1 MLSSLVTCPTLYKGG
16 YMVNV
21 EGVLVD
27 PMSNPLLNHEIRIT
41 TRQTVNSAIEEV
53 TSSEFT
59 DGLGNYSFTLGDG
72 WFYLEIL
79 LNDTFMSVGDLIV
92 NSGTPTPISL
102 PDLLKYSDPVVVD
115 ALTYPPF
122 WQNLIDTLDGSP
134 LTGSRTSREQMV
146 DSLVH
151 VAEIKTTDVSDDG
164 LRRKATYDTDVKTCD
179 SQVTK
184 QSLAYSDDINYLAS
198 SSHLHKSKSASH
210 EESLV
215 ITDEVNTTKLVTAA
229 GYTEGITE
237 AVIATGSEVQSL
249 KTFDT
254 IIHEEKETILT
265 DSITLLN
272 KLSSTLGVQTH
283 TINLDSTVYVDSNT
297 VTVGTDYLK
306 RYSDLSDKIY
316 ESKSGAK
323 VTSDTHSNNGA
334 RSTKKIVVDDFIVG
348 REGNDLFEVDN
359 DLNRVTVRGSFRVTD
374 LQDANGNSIEVSDG
388 DTIFIV
394 LQYSDVATGP
404 WHDDVLASDYWRR
417 ENLSVNGVVDAG
429 TWGIPYQFRADTA
442 VGNPGDTIYIE
453 YNYSPDGAT
462 SWHETLQ
469 AGDAYRRE
477 RTIINGIPG
486 DWSAIARI
494 IGDNGDEIE
503 IRSQYSVDGIN
514 FWHSTFASGDKYER
528 RARFVNGLID
538 SAWGDPFKITSTS
551 AFKSTVFIRQV
562 LKPSLPVGGTWG
574 SPLPTTVGWEDGIPD
589 GEFQLWATTRVFS
602 EDGGSPQQ
610 IAWTPVQSMTDTD
623 LIDFEYS
630 SIDVSPGD
638 PTLNPANWHNDAVGT
653 DFWLAVRKKTNGVF
667 GTWGITRIKGENGSQ
682 GIATFKSVVF
692 KRNIGQATTPTG
704 GDWNNPIPTGWS
716 DGIPT
721 GVNQVW
727 MSTRLFSADGTSPQQ
742 AAWTTP
748 NAITNTSEVDFEYSS
763 VEVPGNP
770 TDNSANWHTSAVVGD
785 IWLAQRTRLNG
796 VYGSWEIVKTKGESG
811 IDSYAAY
818 KSQVFKRASALPTL
832 PTGGSWAAPV
842 PTNWSDGIPSGD
854 LQLWSTTRIFTE
866 DGNSPQQTVWTTV
879 RAMTDTA
886 TTDYEYSSIASPG
899 DPTINPGNWH
909 NDALGDDIWIAIQ
922 TRLNGVVGAWQ
933 ITKVKGETGADGNPA
948 FKSLVFTRNNS
959 TPATPTG
966 GTWASPLP
974 TTAGWSDGIPAGSA
988 KVWSVSRIFTEDAS
1002 APQQSV
1008 WTTPRAMTDTA
1019 GVEFQWSTVELNPG
1033 TPSTASDNWSTN
1045 ASAND
1050 WHMAQRLTTNGVV
1063 GAWQVS
1069 KIRGEDGI
1077 DGVDATGIPGLNGSG
1092 WYTIVGNAGVWPGDA
1107 TATAAFISNFGRVPQ
1122 LDDHLFYVNQTPDP
1136 TATDGKRCITP
1147 IGGGTPV
1154 WNSPLQYID
1163 GDMIV
1168 AGTLSADRLVANTIT
1183 GNEIDAQT
1191 TIIAGSGSTTSGMN
1205 GYDLATLPD
1214 WLGGGTNN
1222 YANYRFWA
1230 GATDPSLANF
1240 SVSDTGILKA
1250 SNAEISGTITIGN
1263 TALTE
1268 SNTVNSNTVWADVAG
1283 TTNAPDNNATSNQS
1297 DTTTNNAIQVAAGTS
1312 SWSGI
1317 SSRPSNSRLFTNLLD
1332 VESWEVGTSGTQGTF
1347 SQNGSTAENKVV
1359 MGFGPNGESQPIW
1372 ESSSDGDNSAN
1383 GGWNNTIYDIDH
1395 TKTYRSLVWMKQ
1407 ESGNG
1412 SKYFGCQ
1419 GVSINNLSG
1428 TANSNPY
1435 FWSGDLPTSNKWYLL
1450 VGVVH
1455 GSGYG
1460 TSYSGVGGLYDPDT
1474 GSKVISFTEYKHKV
1488 GATTN
1493 VHRAY
1498 LYYDVLV
1505 DDTLWF
1511 ARPRYELVDGTEP
1524 SILSLMSS
1532 GALLNSNTTKT
1543 DVGLGNVDNTSDA
1556 TVLAGDLTGSVSGT
1570 AVATIK
1576 SGAAAGSTAN
1586 QSSNATIR
1594 AVGAATSGTTG
1605 GWTIDTNSIYSGT
1618 KDTGG
1623 FAPAGSITLYSG
1635 GSIHTPWFYSQAS
1648 GAAFKGDIS
1657 LATGTLTAASI
1668 NANNI
1673 EGDVT
1678 DSIVKTSVTGNTT
1691 YSDNVASAA
1700 LCTVSVSL
1708 LPFGRQIT
1716 FSSITAT
1723 YTGNT
1728 SSSGVF
1734 RLSLRKDGSEIATSE
1749 SVTMGNGATY
1759 TFSPLLGSVASS
1771 TSGTYTVHVIK
1782 TSGTNARVHCYGGRK
1797 VLINA
1802 FKSGSTLS

>member
-41 TRQTVNSAIEEV
+41 TRQTVNSTIEEV

-323 VTSDTHSNNGA
+323 VTSDTHSNNGT
-334 RSTKKIVVDDFIVG
+334 RSTRKIVVDDFIVG

-453 YNYSPDGAT
+453 YNYSSDGAT

-551 AFKSTVFIRQV
+551 AFKSTVFVRSTGQ
-562 LKPSLPVGGTWG
+562 PT
-574 SPLPTTVGWEDGIPD
+574 LPTGGSWISPVPSGWEDGIPSGD
-589 GEFQLWATTRVFS
+589 LQLWASTKVFT
-602 EDGGSPQQ
+602 EDGSSPQQ
-610 IAWTPVQSMTDTD
+610 LQWTPVQAMTDTD
-623 LIDFEYS
+623 LIDIEYS
-630 SIDVSPGD
+630 SEESPGNPD
-638 PTLNPANWHNDAVGT
+638 NNPTLWHNTATGSDIWMAI
-653 DFWLAVRKKTNGVF
+653 RRKTNGVY
-667 GTWGITRIKGENGSQ
+667 GAWEISKIKGETGAQ
-682 GIATFKSVVF
+682 GNPSFKSIAF
-692 KRNIGQATTPTG
+692 LRAITQPTTPTG
-704 GDWNNPIPTGWS
+704 GSWNTPLPSGWS
-716 DGIPT
+716 DGVPT
-721 GVNQVW
+721 GAHTVW
-727 MSTRLFSADGTSPQQ
+727 MTTRIFTKDGTAPQQ
-742 AAWTTP
+742 AIWTTP
-748 NAITNTSEVDFEYSS
+748 QATTSTADIDYEFSAVEAPGDPTTNST
-763 VEVPGNP
+763 
-770 TDNSANWHTSAVVGD
+770 NWHNVAEVGD
-785 IWLAQRTRLNG
+785 IWQAQRHTEDG
-796 VYGSWEIVKTKGESG
+796 VVGSWNITKLTGENG
-811 IDSYAAY
+811 KDAYAAY
-818 KSQVFKRASALPTL
+818 KSQVFKRSITIPSLPT
-832 PTGGSWAAPV
+832 TGDWDNPV
-842 PTNWSDGIPSGD
+842 PSGWEDGIPTGD
-854 LQLWSTTRIFTE
+854 SQLWSTTRIFTE
-866 DGNSPQQTVWTTV
+866 DGNSPQQAVWQV
-879 RAMTDTA
+879 INAMTDTA
-886 TTDYEYSSIASPG
+886 LVDYEYSAIVESPG
-899 DPTINPGNWH
+899 DPTANASNWH
-909 NDALGDDIWIAIQ
+909 NVATGSDVWMAVQLTI
-922 TRLNGVVGAWQ
+922 NGVVGSWN
-933 ITKVKGETGADGNPA
+933 ITKIKGEKGDDGIPA
-948 FKSLVFTRNNS
+948 FKSQVFIRQTVV
-959 TPATPTG
+959 PATPTTG
-966 GTWASPLP
+966 DWSTPIPS
-974 TTAGWSDGIPAGSA
+974 GWSDGIPAGNL
-988 KVWSVSRIFTEDAS
+988 KLWSSTRVFTEDGNS
-1002 APQQSV
+1002 PQQAN
-1008 WTTPRAMTDTA
+1008 WTAPIAMTDTA
-1019 GVEFQWSTVELNPG
+1019 GVEFQWSPVELNPG
-1033 TPSTASDNWSTN
+1033 TPSTASANWSIN

-1122 LDDHLFYVNQTPDP
+1122 VDDHLFYVNQTPDP

-1240 SVSDTGILKA
+1240 SVSATGILKA
-1250 SNAEISGTITIGN
+1250 SNAEISGTITIG
-1263 TALTE
+1263 TTDLTE
-1268 SNTVNSNTVWADVAG
+1268 ANTLNGNT
-1283 TTNAPDNNATSNQS
+1283 S
-1297 DTTTNNAIQVAAGTS
+1297 
-1312 SWSGI
+1312 
-1317 SSRPSNSRLFTNLLD
+1317 
-1332 VESWEVGTSGTQGTF
+1332 
-1347 SQNGSTAENKVV
+1347 
-1359 MGFGPNGESQPIW
+1359 
-1372 ESSSDGDNSAN
+1372 
-1383 GGWNNTIYDIDH
+1383 
-1395 TKTYRSLVWMKQ
+1395 
-1407 ESGNG
+1407 
-1412 SKYFGCQ
+1412 
-1419 GVSINNLSG
+1419 
-1428 TANSNPY
+1428 
-1435 FWSGDLPTSNKWYLL
+1435 
-1450 VGVVH
+1450 
-1455 GSGYG
+1455 
-1460 TSYSGVGGLYDPDT
+1460 
-1474 GSKVISFTEYKHKV
+1474 
-1488 GATTN
+1488 
-1493 VHRAY
+1493 
-1498 LYYDVLV
+1498 
-1505 DDTLWF
+1505 
-1511 ARPRYELVDGTEP
+1511 
-1524 SILSLMSS
+1524 
-1532 GALLNSNTTKT
+1532 KT

-1556 TVLAGDLTGSVSGT
+1556 TVLGGDLTGSVGGTAVATVKSGAAAGATANQDSTSTILEGDLTGSVSGT

-1586 QSSNATIR
+1586 QSSNDTIR

-1657 LATGTLTAASI
+1657 LATGTLTAANI
-1668 NANNI
+1668 KANNI

-1678 DSIVKTSVTGNTT
+1678 DSIVKTSVTGDTT

-1723 YTGNT
+1723 YTGN
-1728 SSSGVF
+1728 SSRSGVF

-1749 SVTMGNGATY
+1749 SVTMGNEATY

-1782 TSGTNARVHCYGGRK
+1782 TSGANARVHCYGGRK

>member
-41 TRQTVNSAIEEV
+41 TRQTVNSTIEEV

-388 DTIFIV
+388 DTIFRV

-429 TWGIPYQFRADTA
+429 TWDIPYQFRADTA

-514 FWHSTFASGDKYER
+514 FWHSTFVSGDKYER
-528 RARFVNGLID
+528 RARFVNGLIA
-538 SAWGDPFKITSTS
+538 STYSDPFKI
-551 AFKSTVFIRQV
+551 
-562 LKPSLPVGGTWG
+562 
-574 SPLPTTVGWEDGIPD
+574 
-589 GEFQLWATTRVFS
+589 
-602 EDGGSPQQ
+602 
-610 IAWTPVQSMTDTD
+610 
-623 LIDFEYS
+623 
-630 SIDVSPGD
+630 
-638 PTLNPANWHNDAVGT
+638 VGT
-653 DFWLAVRKKTNGVF
+653 DAV
-667 GTWGITRIKGENGSQ
+667 
-682 GIATFKSVVF
+682 
-692 KRNIGQATTPTG
+692 
-704 GDWNNPIPTGWS
+704 
-716 DGIPT
+716 
-721 GVNQVW
+721 
-727 MSTRLFSADGTSPQQ
+727 
-742 AAWTTP
+742 
-748 NAITNTSEVDFEYSS
+748 
-763 VEVPGNP
+763 
-770 TDNSANWHTSAVVGD
+770 
-785 IWLAQRTRLNG
+785 
-796 VYGSWEIVKTKGESG
+796 
-811 IDSYAAY
+811 
-818 KSQVFKRASALPTL
+818 
-832 PTGGSWAAPV
+832 
-842 PTNWSDGIPSGD
+842 
-854 LQLWSTTRIFTE
+854 
-866 DGNSPQQTVWTTV
+866 
-879 RAMTDTA
+879 
-886 TTDYEYSSIASPG
+886 
-899 DPTINPGNWH
+899 
-909 NDALGDDIWIAIQ
+909 
-922 TRLNGVVGAWQ
+922 
-933 ITKVKGETGADGNPA
+933 
-948 FKSLVFTRNNS
+948 
-959 TPATPTG
+959 
-966 GTWASPLP
+966 
-974 TTAGWSDGIPAGSA
+974 
-988 KVWSVSRIFTEDAS
+988 
-1002 APQQSV
+1002 
-1008 WTTPRAMTDTA
+1008 
-1019 GVEFQWSTVELNPG
+1019 
-1033 TPSTASDNWSTN
+1033 
-1045 ASAND
+1045 
-1050 WHMAQRLTTNGVV
+1050 
-1063 GAWQVS
+1063 
-1069 KIRGEDGI
+1069 
-1077 DGVDATGIPGLNGSG
+1077 GIPGLNGSG
-1092 WYTIVGNAGVWPGDA
+1092 WYTIVGNAGVWPGD
-1107 TATAAFISNFGRVPQ
+1107 TIATAAFITEFGRVPQ

-1268 SNTVNSNTVWADVAG
+1268 ANTLNVN
-1283 TTNAPDNNATSNQS
+1283 TS
-1297 DTTTNNAIQVAAGTS
+1297 
-1312 SWSGI
+1312 
-1317 SSRPSNSRLFTNLLD
+1317 
-1332 VESWEVGTSGTQGTF
+1332 
-1347 SQNGSTAENKVV
+1347 
-1359 MGFGPNGESQPIW
+1359 
-1372 ESSSDGDNSAN
+1372 
-1383 GGWNNTIYDIDH
+1383 
-1395 TKTYRSLVWMKQ
+1395 
-1407 ESGNG
+1407 
-1412 SKYFGCQ
+1412 
-1419 GVSINNLSG
+1419 
-1428 TANSNPY
+1428 
-1435 FWSGDLPTSNKWYLL
+1435 
-1450 VGVVH
+1450 
-1455 GSGYG
+1455 
-1460 TSYSGVGGLYDPDT
+1460 
-1474 GSKVISFTEYKHKV
+1474 
-1488 GATTN
+1488 
-1493 VHRAY
+1493 
-1498 LYYDVLV
+1498 
-1505 DDTLWF
+1505 
-1511 ARPRYELVDGTEP
+1511 
-1524 SILSLMSS
+1524 
-1532 GALLNSNTTKT
+1532 KT

-1668 NANNI
+1668 KANNI
-1673 EGDVT
+1673 EGDVYDAIPKIYTTSFSNVGTVTLFSGNIT
-1678 DSIVKTSVTGNTT
+1678 DFEKDRTLLVGTLGVQT
-1691 YSDNVASAA
+1691 VASTFDGGYVSIY
-1700 LCTVSVSL
+1700 LQYYRGTTKVFTSNTVTNYINASTSN
-1708 LPFGRQIT
+1708 
-1716 FSSITAT
+1716 TANYKT
-1723 YTGNT
+1723 LQFN
-1728 SSSGVF
+1728 F
-1734 RLSLRKDGSEIATSE
+1734 FP
-1749 SVTMGNGATY
+1749 Y
-1759 TFSPLLGSVASS
+1759 TFSIPWSASS
-1771 TSGTYTVHVIK
+1771 TAYSVKAVI
-1782 TSGTNARVHCYGGRK
+1782 S
-1797 VLINA
+1797 
-1802 FKSGSTLS
+1802 KSGDHYNSPVTTQTGPCVVSIFISGGSLS